1 MDTLYDTNYRYI
13 FFPKEIAT
21 IIKSNSYLINNL
33 YMYVLDRSLYIVTSL
48 TTIQIK
54 LYLYLSEM

>member
-13 FFPKEIAT
+13 FFPKEIST

-33 YMYVLDRSLYIVTSL
+33 YMYVLVRSLYIVTSL

-54 LYLYLSEM
+54 LYLYLLEM